1 MQLRTKLV
9 ALSFLVGPAILGAQA
24 ASESSA
30 PTAKERKES
39 KSDAPAADNTGRN
52 VRDRDKAAPTAD
64 DQTNAKQDRELAAA
78 VRKAVVDDKSLST
91 SAHNVK
97 IVSRAGMVTLRGPVN
112 SSEEK
117 QKVGDLATA
126 VAGVN
131 DVKNNLEVKTK

>member
-9 ALSFLVGPAILGAQA
+9 ALGFLVGPALLGAQA

-30 PTAKERKES
+30 PAAKERKES